1 MHSTLGLQRSA
12 LGTRSPLTTRSI
24 LALALL
30 TFAAGLAVGAA
41 AGLEISL
48 PLLVAATAAPFI
60 LLLTFARP
68 HWAVAVYAVL
78 VYADLLSILVQYHG
92 MPPLARFAG
101 AALLA
106 AVVGYR
112 LVYRRQGLVSDSMTW
127 WLIAYGA
134 VVALGLLYAR
144 SPALVMPNVVELI
157 RNFLTYL
164 VIVNAI
170 TTPARLK
177 VMLMAVLTM
186 GAALAALTVVQTVTH
201 QFSNDFGG
209 LAQYRVS
216 QITGVS
222 DAPRPGGTLGDAN
235 FYGQSLL
242 VLLPLGLFLLFRGK
256 SARARTAGFVAS
268 ALLIAGVIFTYSRG
282 DAVALGV
289 VLLAAVIY
297 KRPRPAQIAGGLI
310 VVALLIPLLPPS
322 YLDRLTTVVNLVQ
335 GDRQTILTEDSIRGR
350 AGAVQAAIGIF
361 LDHPLVG
368 VGREN
373 YPLYELQYLSGTD
386 LAKYARAIPPH
397 DLYLEVATESGLLGI
412 AVVGGI
418 LLLTFGALKEARKR
432 FIAAQMPAEAE
443 LAGWLTVGLIGYLAT
458 SLFLHG
464 AYIYLLWLQVAFIIA
479 LRQISR
485 TVTVTAPAARAKVA
499 AVQEAEG
506 PLLSP
511 SSASTLSQA
520 PDTTELALLRD
531 TASAGG
537 IAKGAAVLLPG
548 ATEKEVEEASGAIAA
563 FWRSNG
569 GVDFFGRPVS
579 ALLDE
584 TKAGGDRLL
593 VQYFDCIRLEYR
605 QPSGGMPAHVRTGR
619 LGIEA
624 QTTGSP
630 ATLLPKILRGP
641 QGVFT
646 HNGTKVS
653 TPQMFFNFWARNGG
667 MPIFGYPVS
676 PVLVDMVVGGR
687 TVIAQYFECARF
699 EYHPE
704 YGGTL
709 REVQLA
715 PLGAQLFAARY
726 GDKG

>member
-1 MHSTLGLQRSA
+1 MHSTLDAQRSA
-12 LGTRSPLTTRSI
+12 IGPRSSLTTRSI
-24 LALALL
+24 LALSLL

-48 PLLVAATAAPFI
+48 PLLVAATAAPFL

-78 VYADLLSILVQYHG
+78 VYADLLSILVQYHS

-106 AVVGYR
+106 AVLGYR
-112 LVYRRQGLVSDSMTW
+112 LIYRRQGLVSDSMTW
-127 WLIAYGA
+127 WLVAYGA

-144 SPALVMPNVVELI
+144 SPALVMPNVIEFI

-170 TTPARLK
+170 TTPARLRF
-177 VMLMAVLTM
+177 MLMAVLAM
-186 GAALAALTVVQTVTH
+186 GVALATLTVVQTATH

-216 QITGVS
+216 QITGIA

-242 VLLPLGLFLLFRGK
+242 ILVPLGLFLLFRGK
-256 SARARTAGFVAS
+256 SALARIAGLGAS
-268 ALLIAGVIFTYSRG
+268 AILIAGVIFTYSRG
-282 DAVALGV
+282 DALALGV
-289 VLLAAVIY
+289 LLVAALIY

-310 VVALLIPLLPPS
+310 VVALLVPLLPPG

-386 LAKYARAIPPH
+386 LIKYARAIPPH
-397 DLYLEVATESGLLGI
+397 DLYLEIATESGLLGI
-412 AVVGGI
+412 VVVGGI
-418 LLLTFGALKEARKR
+418 LLLTFGALREARRR
-432 FIAAQMPAEAE
+432 FIAAYMPAEAE
-443 LAGWLTVGLIGYLAT
+443 LAGWFVVGLIGYLAT

-485 TVTVTAPAARAKVA
+485 TVTGSQVLATSEME
-499 AVQEAEG
+499 Q
-506 PLLSP
+506 PLSLASSATTISP
-511 SSASTLSQA
+511 S
-520 PDTTELALLRD
+520 PGTTKPVALRD
-531 TASAGG
+531 EVPAHGRAAGAG
-537 IAKGAAVLLPG
+537 VSLPG
-548 ATEKEVEEASGAIAA
+548 ATENEVEEAADALAG
-563 FWRSNG
+563 FWSSNG
-569 GVDFFGRPVS
+569 GADLFGQPLSVV
-579 ALLDE
+579 LDE
-584 TKAGGDRLL
+584 TKAGGERLL
-593 VQYFDCIRLEYR
+593 AQYFDCMRLEYR
-605 QPSGGMPAHVRTGR
+605 TPSGGVPAHVRTGR
-619 LGIEA
+619 LSLEA

-630 ATLLPKILRGP
+630 ATLLPKSLRGA
-641 QGVFT
+641 QAVFT
-646 HNGTKVS
+646 HNGTRVS
-653 TPQMFFNFWARNGG
+653 TPQAFFNFWARNGG

-676 PVLVDMVVGGR
+676 PVLVDMLAGGR

-715 PLGAQLFAARY
+715 PLGAQVFAARY
-726 GDKG
+726 EDKE